1 MTDETKI
8 IRGAGGPPK
17 PPPPPY
23 RAPDTL
29 HSRSFAT
36 VQDLISEGEIE
47 GFASASKEER
57 SKGSTAY
64 QNASLKDVFLD
75 DTSILA
81 SDADS
86 TNPSDEDFN
95 FRDVTFKSKFGT
107 SNQTAMSGIPAESR
121 SPTSVGVTVENSDGT
136 NSGGITGSVT
146 REISNTDVDAVI
158 VTLTWPQIQV
168 LEDDGDIRGD
178 TVSYKIQVE
187 HDTGG
192 FVTKIES
199 SVSGRTGDAYARDHR
214 IELTSGFTTAK
225 IRVIRNTIDSSSEQ
239 RVNAFQ
245 FTSLQ
250 EVIDNSSTYAN
261 SAYVALRLDSKQFS
275 RIPTRKYRIRGVKV
289 RIPGAGAN
297 SSGTP
302 TVDIQTGRIIY
313 PSGYIFNG
321 VMGAA
326 VYTNCPSMCL
336 LDLLTN
342 TRYGLGDH
350 VTDSNLDLFSF
361 VAASKYANE
370 LVDDGTGS
378 GTKEARFSCNVNI
391 QSPKEAFAAINE
403 LSGVMRCMP
412 IWSAGSITIAQDKET
427 SASYLFNLANVGE
440 GGFAYSGS
448 SLKTRHSVVSVSYF
462 NMDSKEV
469 DFEVVED
476 STAISKLGTI
486 IKQVKAFACTS
497 RNQAARLGRAI
508 LFAEQNESETV
519 TFSTS
524 IDAGIVV
531 RPGSVIAINDPVRAG
546 ARRGGRILSATT
558 TEITIDAAAQTTLP
572 DPNDNPTISVILGD
586 GTVEVGVISNMTSP
600 VITVN
605 SVTKPDGT
613 TASAFSSAPLA
624 NSPYLISSTT
634 LQTQLFRVIQVEEQD
649 DINYIISGLSY
660 VEGKYNF
667 IENGTALPVRTI
679 SILNQP
685 ASPPSALT
693 VTEKTV
699 VINNIARS
707 KLIID
712 WQPVQGV
719 TQYLVNYKIEN
730 GNYVSQIVFSSD
742 FEILDTVKGTY
753 EIQVFSYNAS
763 LELSSQFTSTTFV
776 AEGKTALPEN
786 VTNLTIE
793 PINEQFVR
801 LSFNQ
806 ALAIDVLHG
815 GRVYVRHS
823 NLALGSANFQASQDV
838 IEAVAG
844 NSTDVIAPAL
854 PGTYLLKF
862 QDDGG
867 RFSPTEAKVSLSLV
881 DILDSITVK
890 TDREDTDGTPFNG
903 TKSNVQYDGSKGG
916 LILTN
921 PSANATGTYDFVDTL
936 DLGGT
941 FSLVLKRHFSG
952 EGFYTSDL
960 FDNRTE
966 LIDTWTDFDGA
977 TANDANAKIAVRTS
991 TDMSSYTDFND
1002 FANGTFKGR
1011 GFQFRITLNTND
1023 VAQNMNLQQAG
1034 YTASMP
1040 SRTEQS
1046 TVIASGAGAKAV
1058 TFTAP
1063 FFVGT
1068 SALGNL
1074 NNFLPS
1080 VNISP
1085 QNMAT
1090 GDYFELSSI
1099 SGTGFTVH
1107 FKNSSDASI
1116 DRNFTYSAVGFGKG
1130 G

>member
-1 MTDETKI
+1 MTEETKI

-47 GFASASKEER
+47 GFASASKAELT
-57 SKGSTAY
+57 KGSTAY
-64 QNASLKDVFLD
+64 DNASLKDVFLD
-75 DTSILA
+75 DTPILNANA
-81 SDADS
+81 SNTSPAD
-86 TNPSDEDFN
+86 TDFN
-95 FRDVTFKSKFGT
+95 FQDVTFKSKFGT
-107 SNQTAMSGIPAESR
+107 SNQTPMSGIPAESR
-121 SPTSVGVTVENSDGT
+121 SPTGVGVTVTTSAP
-136 NSGGITGSVT
+136 VT
-146 REISNTDVDAVI
+146 RQITNTDVDAVI

-168 LEDDGDIRGD
+168 LEDDGDVRGD
-178 TVSYKIQVE
+178 TVEYKIQVQ
-187 HDTGG
+187 HDSGG
-192 FVTKIES
+192 FVDKVVA
-199 SVSGRTGDAYARDHR
+199 SVSGRTADAYARDHR
-214 IELTSGFTTAK
+214 IELTSGYTTVDVRA
-225 IRVIRNTIDSSSEQ
+225 IRVTADSTSEQ
-239 RVNAFQ
+239 RINAFE

-250 EVIDNSSTYAN
+250 EVIDNNSSYPN
-261 SAYVALRLDSKQFS
+261 SAYVALRLDSKQFN

-289 RIPGAGAN
+289 RIPGAGA
-297 SSGTP
+297 SGTGTP
-302 TVDIQTGRIIY
+302 DVDIQTGRIRY
-313 PSGYIFNG
+313 PTGYVFNG
-321 VMGAA
+321 VMGPAT
-326 VYTNCPSMCL
+326 YCNCPSMVL

-342 TRYGLGDH
+342 TRYGLGNH
-350 VTDSNLDLFSF
+350 VTDSSLDLFSF

-378 GTKEARFSCNVNI
+378 NTSEARFSCNVNI
-391 QSPKEAFAAINE
+391 QSPKEAFAAIND
-403 LSGVMRCMP
+403 LAGVMRCMP
-412 IWSAGSITIAQDKET
+412 IWSAGSITISQDKPT
-427 SASYLFNLANVGE
+427 TASYLFNLANVGE
-440 GGFAYSGS
+440 KGFTYQGS
-448 SLKTRHSVVSVSYF
+448 SLKQRHSVVSVSYF
-462 NMDSKEV
+462 NMDSREV

-476 STAISKLGTI
+476 ATAISKFGTI
-486 IKQVKAFACTS
+486 VKQIKAFACTS
-497 RNQAARLGRAI
+497 RNQAARLGRAV
-508 LFAEQNESETV
+508 LFAEQNESETC
-519 TFSTS
+519 TFTTS
-524 IDAGIVV
+524 IDAGVVV
-531 RPGSVIAINDPVRAG
+531 RPGSVIEINDPVRAG
-546 ARRGGRILSATT
+546 ARRGGRVISATT
-558 TEITIDAAAQTTLP
+558 TEIIIDAAAQTTLP

-586 GTVEVGVISNMTSP
+586 GTVEVGVISNMASP
-600 VITVN
+600 IITVN

-613 TASAFSSAPLA
+613 TASAFSSAPLP

-649 DINYIISGLSY
+649 DINYVITALSY

-667 IENGTALPVRTI
+667 IENNVALPTRTI
-679 SILNQP
+679 SLLNAP

-699 VINNIARS
+699 VINSIARS

-730 GNYVSQIVFSSD
+730 GNYVSQVVFSSD
-742 FEILDTVKGTY
+742 FEILDTVKGKY

-763 LELSSQFTSTTFV
+763 LELSAQFTSTTFV
-776 AEGKTALPEN
+776 AQGKTALPEN

-823 NLALGSANFQASQDV
+823 NLALASANFQGSQDV

-867 RFSPTEAKVSLSLV
+867 RFSPIETKVSLSLV

-916 LILTN
+916 LVLTD

-991 TDMSSYTDFND
+991 TDMSSYSDFND

-1034 YTASMP
+1034 YSATMP

-1046 TVIASGAGAKAV
+1046 AVIASGAGAKAV

-1068 SALGNL
+1068 SGLGNL
-1074 NNFLPS
+1074 NNFLPT
-1080 VNISP
+1080 VNVSP

-1090 GDYFELSSI
+1090 GDYFELSNI

-1107 FKNSSDASI
+1107 FKNSSNASI

>member
-916 LILTN
+916 LVLTN

-1107 FKNSSDASI
+1107 FKNSSNASI
-1116 DRNFTYSAVGFGKG
+1116 NRNFTYSAVGFGKG

>member
-1 MTDETKI
+1 MTDETKLI
-8 IRGAGGPPK
+8 KGAGGGPPK

-47 GFASASKEER
+47 GFASASKEGLT
-57 SKGSTAY
+57 KGTTAY
-64 QNASLKDVFLD
+64 DNASLKDVFLD
-75 DTSILA
+75 DTPILNSTATSA
-81 SDADS
+81 SPAD
-86 TNPSDEDFN
+86 TDFN
-95 FRDVTFKSKFGT
+95 FQDVTFKSKFGT

-121 SPTSVGVTVENSDGT
+121 SPTGVGVTVTTSAP
-136 NSGGITGSVT
+136 VT
-146 REISNTDVDAVI
+146 RQVTNTDVDAII

-168 LEDDGDIRGD
+168 AEDDGDIRGD
-178 TVSYKIQVE
+178 TVEYKIQVQYNS
-187 HDTGG
+187 GG
-192 FVTKIES
+192 YTDVIST
-199 SVSGRTGDAYARDHR
+199 SVSGRTADAYARDHR
-214 IELTSGFTTAK
+214 INVTGAFPIDVRVVRVTA
-225 IRVIRNTIDSSSEQ
+225 DSTDSA

-261 SAYVALRLDSKQFS
+261 SAYVALRLDSKQFN
-275 RIPTRKYRIRGVKV
+275 RIPSRKYRIRGVKV
-289 RIPGAGAN
+289 RIPGAGAS

-302 TVDIQTGRIIY
+302 TVDNATGRIVY

-326 VYTNCPSMCL
+326 VYTNCPAMCL

-350 VTDSNLDLFSF
+350 VTDSSLDLFSF
-361 VAASKYANE
+361 VAASKFANE
-370 LVDDGTGS
+370 EVDDGTGS
-378 GTKEARFSCNVNI
+378 GAKEARFSCNVNI
-391 QSPKEAFAAINE
+391 QTPKEAFAAIND
-403 LSGVMRCMP
+403 LAGVMRCMP
-412 IWSAGSITIAQDKET
+412 IWSAGSVTISQDKPTT
-427 SASYLFNLANVGE
+427 SSYLFNLANVGE
-440 GGFAYSGS
+440 GGFSYSGS

-476 STAISKLGTI
+476 ATAISKLGTI
-486 IKQVKAFACTS
+486 VKQVKAFACTS

-519 TFSTS
+519 TFATS

-531 RPGSVIAINDPVRAG
+531 RPGSVIEINDPVRAG
-546 ARRGGRILSATT
+546 ARRGGRVVAATT
-558 TEITIDAAAQTTLP
+558 TTITIDALEQTGLP
-572 DPNDNPTISVILGD
+572 VLNDNPTISVILSD
-586 GTVEVGVISNMTSP
+586 GTVEVGSISDFTNA
-600 VITVN
+600 VLTVN

-613 TASAFSSAPLA
+613 TASAFTSAPNV

-649 DINYIISGLSY
+649 DINYVITALSY
-660 VEGKYNF
+660 VEGKYAF
-667 IENGTALPVRTI
+667 IEDNTALPTRTI

-693 VTEKTV
+693 VSEQTV
-699 VINNIARS
+699 VINSIARS
-707 KLIID
+707 KLIVD
-712 WQPVQGV
+712 WQPQVGV

-730 GNYVSQIVFSSD
+730 GNYVSQVVFSSD
-742 FEILDTVKGTY
+742 FELLDTVKGTY
-753 EIQVFSYNAS
+753 TIQVFSYNARG
-763 LELSSQFTSTTFV
+763 EISSNFTETTFV
-776 AEGKTALPEN
+776 AQGKTALPED
-786 VTNLTIE
+786 VSGLTIE

-801 LSFNQ
+801 LRFTQ
-806 ALAIDVLHG
+806 ATAIDVLHG
-815 GRVYVRHS
+815 GRVYIRHT
-823 NLALGSANFQASQDV
+823 NQTGGSATFQSAQDV

-844 NSTDVIAPAL
+844 NATEVIAPAL
-854 PGTYLLKF
+854 AGTYLLKF

-867 RFSPTEAKVSLSLV
+867 RFSANAASVALSIV

-890 TDREDTDGTPFNG
+890 TDREDTDGTPYNG
-903 TKSNVQYDGSKGG
+903 TKSNLTFDSTLGG
-916 LILTN
+916 LKLTD
-921 PSANATGTYDFVDTL
+921 PTANASGTYDFVDTL

-941 FSLVLKRHFSG
+941 FSLVLKRHFQG
-952 EGFYTSDL
+952 VGFYTGDQ
-960 FDNRTE
+960 FDNRTDN
-966 LIDTWTDFDGA
+966 IDTWTDFDG
-977 TANDANAKIAVRTS
+977 TIANDVNAKMAVRTT
-991 TDMSSYTDFND
+991 TDNPSSSPTYTSFND

-1011 GFQFRITLNTND
+1011 GFQFRITIDTAD
-1023 VAQNMNLQQAG
+1023 TAQNMNLQQAG
-1034 YTASMP
+1034 YTATMP

-1046 TVIASGAGAKAV
+1046 SVIASGAGAKAV

-1068 SALGNL
+1068 SGLGNL
-1074 NNFLPS
+1074 NSFLPS

-1085 QNMAT
+1085 QNMAS

-1107 FKNSSDASI
+1107 FKNSSNASI